1 MNRDTCKKCELKV
14 GAMGWGVRS
23 YDYWEGKGILC
34 PVADKPFGRVGKKSK
49 SPPRDCPH
57 KFEHAVGDGID
68 AE

>member
-1 MNRDTCKKCELKV
+1 MNRDTCKKCKLKE
-14 GAMGWGVRS
+14 AALGWGVHS
-23 YDYWEGKGILC
+23 YDAWERQGIFC
-34 PVADKPFGRVGKKSK
+34 PVADETLCRVGKKSK